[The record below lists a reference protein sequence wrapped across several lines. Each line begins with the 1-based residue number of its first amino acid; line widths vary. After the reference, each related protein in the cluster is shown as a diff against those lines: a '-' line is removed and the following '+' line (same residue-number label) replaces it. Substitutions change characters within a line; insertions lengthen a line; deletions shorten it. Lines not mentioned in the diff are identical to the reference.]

1 MKYPPP
7 AAASLLL
14 LVAPLLVV
22 ARRVRRRDARDAPQ
36 DASAALRQRIAALQ
50 AQVDHLERQV
60 RDVESEQD
68 EFLAT
73 LSHELRS
80 PLNAMLGWIELLR
93 LHVHDHAHRDRAI
106 DVIERNARAEL
117 RVVGELL
124 DMARLVTHRVQI
136 AREPVRLGDLAAD
149 AVAELRAAAAAKEMA
164 LQLDVLD
171 AAETTGDPFHL
182 RTVVTHLLD
191 NAIKFTPSGG
201 RVAVTVRAEGTDAMV
216 TVADTGIGV
225 SPDMLPFVF
234 DRFRQVDRGLTRQ
247 FGGLGLGLTIVKH
260 LVAMHGGTV
269 EVESDGPDAGT
280 RVTVRLPRR
289 PPFDRPGPLLSTP
302 VFAGG

>member
-1 MKYPPP
+1 MKYPP
-7 AAASLLL
+7 AVATSLLFL
-14 LVAPLLVV
+14 LPPLLVV
-22 ARRVRRRDARDAPQ
+22 AQRAWRRDARDAPR
-36 DASAALRQRIAALQ
+36 DASPAALRQRIAALQ
-50 AQVDHLERQV
+50 AQVDRLERQV

-93 LHVHDHAHRDRAI
+93 LHAHDHAHRERAI

-136 AREPVRLGDLAAD
+136 AREPVRLGELAAD

-171 AAETTGDPFHL
+171 AAETAGDPFHL

-191 NAIKFTPSGG
+191 NAIKFTPRGG
-201 RVAVTVRAEGTDAMV
+201 CVAVAVRAEGSDAIV
-216 TVADTGIGV
+216 TVADTGVGV
-225 SPDMLPFVF
+225 PPDMLPFVF
-234 DRFRQVDRGLTRQ
+234 DRFRQADRGLTRQ

-260 LVAMHGGTV
+260 LVALHGGTV

-289 PPFDRPGPLLSTP
+289 VPD
-302 VFAGG
+302 